1 MRRVHLHRRYL
12 TRLFLAVLAGAI
24 VLPAA
29 SMAQQAPDLR
39 KPAGRQWLT
48 IGGDWANSRYSTLSQ
63 INRSNVK
70 NLKGAWVAH
79 LGSGLGAK
87 YSLEGTPIV
96 KDGVMYI
103 ASGNDDVF
111 ALDARTGA
119 LIWEHRSGIEQN
131 INTVCCG
138 WDNRGVAVGEGK
150 VFLGYLDGNVVAL
163 DAKTGKEAWK
173 TQIARWQDGYT
184 ITSAPLYHNGVIYTG
199 ISGGDRSAR
208 GFLAAL
214 DAKTGKEK
222 WRFWTVPAPGEFG
235 SDTWPKPDDPDPKR
249 ANAWKVGGASIWQ
262 TPAIDPDLGLVYFS
276 TGNPGPEAGGMGR
289 DRPGDNL
296 FSASI
301 VAVTLEGKYAWHF
314 QQVHHDLWDFDC
326 PSPVVLFD
334 QVYDGKVRKGIAE
347 ACKTGWIYIL
357 DRTNGKPLI
366 GIDEKPVEVDPR
378 VASAPTQPIPR
389 GDAVMPQCPQPL
401 APWVTKCIFGVI
413 YDEPI
418 LMSPGGNGGPNWA
431 PMAYSPRT
439 GHFYVTAADRP
450 QSRILRGLGKT
461 VGPALGAKYG
471 GTLTAVDSRTNKIA
485 WQKRTPYSI
494 GQGSGALATAG
505 DIVFHGEPDGQFQA
519 YDARSGELLWQWQT
533 GAGADAP
540 AITYEIDGT
549 QYVAIAAGGVSIQ
562 TTSANGDMIW
572 VFSLKGSPGDRLKPF
587 AAPRPP
593 ENVVGFSGPV
603 ARVNEIKID
612 DYTYAPLRTTVAA
625 GTKVKFTNNGAQPH
639 NATSSDGGGWDTGL
653 LAKGESAS
661 VTFNRPGS
669 YTYICTPHPSM
680 IGQII
685 VTGQAV
691 AEAPPTVV
699 ETPTTPRPQM
709 QMPSGAH

>member
-1 MRRVHLHRRYL
+1 M
-12 TRLFLAVLAGAI
+12 T
-24 VLPAA
+24 
-29 SMAQQAPDLR
+29 QQASDLR
-39 KPAGRQWLT
+39 KPAGKEWPT
-48 IGGDWANSRYSTLSQ
+48 IGGDWGNTRYSTLTQ
-63 INRSNVK
+63 INRNNVK
-70 NLKGAWVAH
+70 NLKGAWMVH

-87 YSLEGTPIV
+87 YSMEGTPIV
-96 KDGVMYI
+96 KDGVMYVTT
-103 ASGNDDVF
+103 GNDDVF
-111 ALDARTGA
+111 ALDAKTGA
-119 LIWEHRSGIEQN
+119 LIWESKSGIDQN

-138 WDNRGVAVGEGK
+138 WSNRGVAVGDGM

-163 DAKTGKEAWK
+163 DAKTGKQLWK
-173 TQIARWQDGYT
+173 TQIGRWQDGYT
-184 ITSAPLYHNGVIYTG
+184 ITSAPFYHNGVVYSG
-199 ISGGDRSAR
+199 ISGGDRSTR

-262 TPAIDPDLGLVYFS
+262 TPAIDPDLGLIYFS

-296 FSASI
+296 FSSSI

-334 QVYDGKVRKGIAE
+334 QVYEGKSYKGIAE

-378 VASAPTQPIPR
+378 VASSPTQPIPR
-389 GDAVMPQCPQPL
+389 GDAVMPQCPEPL

-431 PMAYSPRT
+431 PMAFSPRT
-439 GHFYVTAADRP
+439 GYFYVTAADRP

-461 VGPALGAKYG
+461 VGPPIGAKYG
-471 GTLTAVDSRTNKIA
+471 GMLTAVDSRTNKIA
-485 WQKRTPYSI
+485 WQKHTPYSI
-494 GQGSGALATAG
+494 GQGSGALATAS
-505 DIVFHGEPDGQFQA
+505 DLIFHGEPDGHFQA
-519 YDARSGELLWQWQT
+519 YDARNGELLWQWQT

-549 QYVAIAAGGVSIQ
+549 QYVAIAVGGVSIQ
-562 TTSANGDMIW
+562 TASANSDMIW
-572 VFSLKGSPGDRLKPF
+572 VFSLKGSPGDRLKPL
-587 AAPRPP
+587 AAPSPP
-593 ENVVGFSGPV
+593 VNVVGFSGPV
-603 ARVNEIKID
+603 ARTNEIKIS
-612 DYTYAPLRTTVAA
+612 DYSYAPLRITVAA
-625 GTKVKFTNNGAQPH
+625 GTKVKFTNNGAEPH
-639 NATSSDGGGWDTGL
+639 NATSSEGGGWDTGL
-653 LAKGESAS
+653 LAKGESAT
-661 VTFNRPGS
+661 VTFNQPGTYS
-669 YTYICTPHPSM
+669 YLCTPHPSM
-680 IGQII
+680 MGQII
-685 VTGQAV
+685 VTGRAV
-691 AEAPPTVV
+691 AEAPATVV
-699 ETPTTPRPQM
+699 QGPAKARSQPKQGDR
-709 QMPSGAH
+709 

>member
-1 MRRVHLHRRYL
+1 MRLVWVAAVACAIAVPSAG
-12 TRLFLAVLAGAI
+12 LA
-24 VLPAA
+24 
-29 SMAQQAPDLR
+29 QRAPDLR
-39 KPAGRQWLT
+39 KPSAKEWLT
-48 IGGDWANSRYSTLSQ
+48 IGGDWGNTRYSTLAQ

-70 NLKGAWVAH
+70 TLKGAWVVH

-96 KDGVMYI
+96 KDGVMYV
-103 ASGNDDVF
+103 ATGNDDVF

-119 LIWEHRSGIEQN
+119 LIWEHRSHIEQN

-138 WDNRGVAVGEGK
+138 WDNRGVAVADGK
-150 VFLGYLDGNVVAL
+150 VFLGQLDGSFVAL
-163 DAKTGKEAWK
+163 DAKTGQPAWK
-173 TQIARWQDGYT
+173 TQVARWQDGYT
-184 ITSAPLYHNGVIYTG
+184 ITAAPLYHNGVLYSG

-208 GFLAAL
+208 GFVFAL
-214 DAKTGKEK
+214 DAKTGREK
-222 WRFWTVPAPGEFG
+222 WRFWTVPAPGELG

-249 ANAWKVGGASIWQ
+249 ANAWKVGGAAVWQ
-262 TPAIDPDLGLVYFS
+262 TPAIDPDLGLIYFS

-334 QVYDGKVRKGIAE
+334 QVYEGKLRKGIAE

-357 DRTNGKPLI
+357 DRTDGKPLI
-366 GIDEKPVEVDPR
+366 GIDEKPVEVDER

-389 GDAVMPQCPQPL
+389 GDAVMPQCPQAL
-401 APWVTKCIFGVI
+401 EPWVTKCIFGVI
-413 YDEPI
+413 YDQPI

-431 PMAYSPRT
+431 PMAFSPRT
-439 GHFYVTAADRP
+439 GYFYVTAADRP

-461 VGPALGAKYG
+461 VGPPMGAKYG

-505 DIVFHGEPDGQFQA
+505 DLVFRGEPDGQFQA
-519 YDARSGELLWQWQT
+519 YDARNGEQLWQWQT

-549 QYVAIAAGGVSIQ
+549 QYVAIAVGGVSIQ

-593 ENVVGFSGPV
+593 ENVVGFSGQV
-603 ARVNEIKID
+603 ARTSEIKID
-612 DYTYAPLRTTVAA
+612 DYTYAPLRITVTA
-625 GTKVKFTNNGAQPH
+625 GTTVKFTNNGAQPH
-639 NATSSDGGGWDTGL
+639 NATSSDGGGFDTGL
-653 LAKGESAS
+653 LAKGETAT
-661 VTFNRPGS
+661 VTFNRPSS

-699 ETPTTPRPQM
+699 GPASQQPQAH
-709 QMPSGAH
+709 GAH

>member
-1 MRRVHLHRRYL
+1 MV
-12 TRLFLAVLAGAI
+12 
-24 VLPAA
+24 
-29 SMAQQAPDLR
+29 
-39 KPAGRQWLT
+39 
-48 IGGDWANSRYSTLSQ
+48 
-63 INRSNVK
+63 
-70 NLKGAWVAH
+70 H

-96 KDGVMYI
+96 KDGVMYL
-103 ASGNDDVF
+103 ATGNDDVF
-111 ALDARTGA
+111 ALDAKTGA

-150 VFLGYLDGNVVAL
+150 VFLGQLDGSFVAL
-163 DAKTGKEAWK
+163 DAKTGKQAWK
-173 TQIARWQDGYT
+173 TQVARWQDGYT
-184 ITSAPLYHNGVIYTG
+184 ITAAPLYHNGVLYSG

-208 GFLAAL
+208 GFVSAL

-249 ANAWKVGGASIWQ
+249 ANAWKVGGAAIWQ
-262 TPAIDPDLGLVYFS
+262 TPAIDPELGLLYFS

-334 QVYDGKVRKGIAE
+334 QVYEGKLRKGIAE

-366 GIDEKPVEVDPR
+366 GIDEKPVEVDER

-389 GDAVMPQCPQPL
+389 GDAVMPQCPQAL
-401 APWVTKCIFGVI
+401 EPWVTKCIFGVI
-413 YDEPI
+413 YDQPI

-439 GHFYVTAADRP
+439 GYFYVTAADRP

-461 VGPALGAKYG
+461 VGPPIGAQVRRHAHRG
-471 GTLTAVDSRTNKIA
+471 RFPHQQDRLAEDARPTRSDRAPARSRPPVISCSMASRTA
-485 WQKRTPYSI
+485 SSRPMTPRTASCCGNGRP
-494 GQGSGALATAG
+494 
-505 DIVFHGEPDGQFQA
+505 
-519 YDARSGELLWQWQT
+519 
-533 GAGADAP
+533 AP
-540 AITYEIDGT
+540 VPT
-549 QYVAIAAGGVSIQ
+549 
-562 TTSANGDMIW
+562 
-572 VFSLKGSPGDRLKPF
+572 
-587 AAPRPP
+587 RPP
-593 ENVVGFSGPV
+593 SPMRST
-603 ARVNEIKID
+603 ARNMS
-612 DYTYAPLRTTVAA
+612 RSRSAA
-625 GTKVKFTNNGAQPH
+625 SRSRPRQPT
-639 NATSSDGGGWDTGL
+639 AT
-653 LAKGESAS
+653 
-661 VTFNRPGS
+661 
-669 YTYICTPHPSM
+669 
-680 IGQII
+680 
-685 VTGQAV
+685 
-691 AEAPPTVV
+691 
-699 ETPTTPRPQM
+699 
-709 QMPSGAH
+709 

>member
-1 MRRVHLHRRYL
+1 MRLVWVAAVACAIAVPSAG
-12 TRLFLAVLAGAI
+12 LA
-24 VLPAA
+24 
-29 SMAQQAPDLR
+29 QRAPDLR
-39 KPAGRQWLT
+39 KPSAKEWLT
-48 IGGDWANSRYSTLSQ
+48 IGGDWGNTRYSTLAQ
-63 INRSNVK
+63 INRNNVK
-70 NLKGAWVAH
+70 TLKGAWVVH

-96 KDGVMYI
+96 KDGVMYV
-103 ASGNDDVF
+103 ATGNDDVF

-119 LIWEHRSGIEQN
+119 LIWEHRSHIEQN

-138 WDNRGVAVGEGK
+138 WDNRGVAVAEGK
-150 VFLGYLDGNVVAL
+150 VFLGQLDGSFVAL
-163 DAKTGKEAWK
+163 DAKTGQPAWK
-173 TQIARWQDGYT
+173 TQVARWQDGYT
-184 ITSAPLYHNGVIYTG
+184 ITAAPLYHNGVLYSG

-208 GFLAAL
+208 GFVFAL
-214 DAKTGKEK
+214 DAKTGREK
-222 WRFWTVPAPGEFG
+222 WRFWTVPAPGELG

-249 ANAWKVGGASIWQ
+249 ANAWKVGGAAVWQ
-262 TPAIDPDLGLVYFS
+262 TPAIDPDLGLIYFS

-296 FSASI
+296 FSAAI
-301 VAVTLEGKYAWHF
+301 VAVTLAGKYAWHF

-334 QVYDGKVRKGIAE
+334 QVYEGKLRKGIAE

-357 DRTNGKPLI
+357 DRTDGKPLI
-366 GIDEKPVEVDPR
+366 GIDEKPVEVDER

-389 GDAVMPQCPQPL
+389 GDAVMPQCPQAL
-401 APWVTKCIFGVI
+401 EPWVTKCIFGVI
-413 YDEPI
+413 YDQPI

-439 GHFYVTAADRP
+439 GYFYVTAADRP

-461 VGPALGAKYG
+461 VGPPIGAKYG

-505 DIVFHGEPDGQFQA
+505 DLVFHGEPDGQFQA
-519 YDARSGELLWQWQT
+519 YDARNGEQLWQWQT

-549 QYVAIAAGGVSIQ
+549 QYVAIAVGGVSIQ

-603 ARVNEIKID
+603 ARTSEIKID
-612 DYTYAPLRTTVAA
+612 DYTYAPLRITVTA
-625 GTKVKFTNNGAQPH
+625 GTTVKFTNNGAQPH
-639 NATSSDGGGWDTGL
+639 NATSSDGGGFDTGL
-653 LAKGESAS
+653 LAKGETAT

-699 ETPTTPRPQM
+699 GPAGQQPQAH
-709 QMPSGAH
+709 GAH